1 MDIFYEIKPLMAFL
15 TSKRGGQFSIGFVPT
30 MGALHEGHL
39 ELIKASRSQ
48 NNLTV
53 CSIYVNPTQFNN
65 AQDLE
70 KYPRTL
76 DADKEKLEKAGCDV
90 IFAPDNEQMYKG
102 QNDFRFDVGEI
113 GSVLEGEFRL
123 GHFSGVAQVVCKLFN
138 IVQPNRAY
146 FGQKDF
152 QQYKVIEKLV
162 DELHFDIQ
170 LTSVPIFRERSGLA
184 MSSRNQRLNENE
196 KANAV
201 VFYQSLLM
209 ASELLKKGEQF
220 IIVKGK
226 VKQMCE
232 ATPNV
237 KLEYMEWVDTKNL
250 KPVQNVSSRSVLLIA
265 GYVGDVRLIDNLLL
279 E

>member
-1 MDIFYEIKPLMAFL
+1 MEIFYEIKPLRAFL
-15 TSKRGGQFSIGFVPT
+15 KAKQRHLFTIGLVPT

-39 ELIKASRSQ
+39 ELIRTSRSQ
-48 NNLTV
+48 NDITI

-65 AQDLE
+65 AVDLE

-76 DADKEKLEKAGCDV
+76 DSDKEKLEKAGCDV
-90 IFAPDNEQMYKG
+90 IFAPGNEEMYQTKSEIG
-102 QNDFRFDVGEI
+102 FDVGEI
-113 GSVLEGEFRL
+113 GSVLEGEFRP
-123 GHFSGVAQVVCKLFN
+123 GHFNGVAQVVCKLFN
-138 IVQPNRAY
+138 IIQPNRAY

-162 DELHFDIQ
+162 DELQFDIQ

-196 KANAV
+196 KEKAT
-201 VFYQSLLM
+201 VFYQSLLV

-220 IIVKGK
+220 ITVKKK
-226 VKQMCE
+226 VRQMCE
-232 ATPNV
+232 STPNV
-237 KLEYMEWVDTKNL
+237 KLEYIEWVDTKNL
-250 KPVQNVSSRSVLLIA
+250 KPVQNVLAGSVLLIA
-265 GYVGDVRLIDNLLL
+265 GYVGEVRLIDNLLL

>member
-1 MDIFYEIKPLMAFL
+1 MEIFYEIKPLRAFL
-15 TSKRGGQFSIGFVPT
+15 KAKQRHLFTIGLVPT

-39 ELIKASRSQ
+39 ELIRTSRSQ
-48 NNLTV
+48 NDITI

-65 AQDLE
+65 AVDLE

-76 DADKEKLEKAGCDV
+76 DSDKEKLEKAGCDV
-90 IFAPDNEQMYKG
+90 IFAPGNEEMYQTKSEIG
-102 QNDFRFDVGEI
+102 FDVGEI
-113 GSVLEGEFRL
+113 GSVLEGEFRP
-123 GHFSGVAQVVCKLFN
+123 GHFNGVAQVVCKLFN
-138 IVQPNRAY
+138 IIQPNRAY

-162 DELHFDIQ
+162 DELQFDIQ

-196 KANAV
+196 KEKAT
-201 VFYQSLLM
+201 VFYQSLLV

-220 IIVKGK
+220 ITVKKK
-226 VKQMCE
+226 VRQMCE
-232 ATPNV
+232 STPNV
-237 KLEYMEWVDTKNL
+237 KLEYIEWVDTKNL
-250 KPVQNVSSRSVLLIA
+250 KPVQTVLAGSVLLIA
-265 GYVGDVRLIDNLLL
+265 GYVGEVRLIDNLLL

>member
-1 MDIFYEIKPLMAFL
+1 MEIFYEIKPLRAFL
-15 TSKRGGQFSIGFVPT
+15 KAKQRQQFTIGLVPT

-39 ELIKASRSQ
+39 ELIRTSRSQ
-48 NNLTV
+48 NDITI

-65 AQDLE
+65 AVDLE

-76 DADKEKLEKAGCDV
+76 ASDKEKLEKAGCDL
-90 IFAPDNEQMYKG
+90 IFAPSNEEMYQRKSEIG
-102 QNDFRFDVGEI
+102 FDVGEI
-113 GSVLEGEFRL
+113 GSVLEGEFRP
-123 GHFSGVAQVVCKLFN
+123 GHFNGVAQVVCKLFN
-138 IVQPNRAY
+138 IIQPSRAY

-162 DELHFDIQ
+162 DELQFDIQ

-196 KANAV
+196 KASAT

-209 ASELLKKGEQF
+209 ASELLKKGEQ
-220 IIVKGK
+220 IIAVKDK
-226 VKQMCE
+226 VRQMCE
-232 ATPNV
+232 AKPNV
-237 KLEYMEWVDTKNL
+237 KLEYIEWVDTKNL
-250 KPVQNVSSRSVLLIA
+250 KPVQNVLDGSVLLIA
-265 GYVGDVRLIDNLLL
+265 GYVGEVRLIDNLLL

>member
-1 MDIFYEIKPLMAFL
+1 MEIFYEIKPLRAFL
-15 TSKRGGQFSIGFVPT
+15 KAKQRQQFTIGLVPT

-39 ELIKASRSQ
+39 ELIRTSRSQ
-48 NNLTV
+48 NDITI

-65 AQDLE
+65 AVDLE

-76 DADKEKLEKAGCDV
+76 ASDKEKLEKAGCDL
-90 IFAPDNEQMYKG
+90 IFAPSNEEMYQRKSEIG
-102 QNDFRFDVGEI
+102 FDVGEI
-113 GSVLEGEFRL
+113 GSVLEGEFRP
-123 GHFSGVAQVVCKLFN
+123 GHFNGVAQVVCKLFN
-138 IVQPNRAY
+138 IIQPSRAY

-162 DELHFDIQ
+162 DELQFDIQ

-196 KANAV
+196 KEKAT
-201 VFYQSLLM
+201 VFYQSLLV

-220 IIVKGK
+220 ITVKNK
-226 VKQMCE
+226 VRQMCE
-232 ATPNV
+232 STPNV
-237 KLEYMEWVDTKNL
+237 KLEYIEWVDTKNL
-250 KPVQNVSSRSVLLIA
+250 KPVQNVLAGSVLLIA
-265 GYVGDVRLIDNLLL
+265 GYVGEVRLIDNLLL

>member
-1 MDIFYEIKPLMAFL
+1 MEIFYEIKPLRAFL
-15 TSKRGGQFSIGFVPT
+15 SGKRKNLSSIGLVPT
-30 MGALHEGHL
+30 MGALHQGHI
-39 ELIKASRSQ
+39 ELIKASRGQ
-48 NNLTV
+48 NDLTV

-65 AQDLE
+65 AFDLE

-76 DADKEKLEKAGCDV
+76 DSDKEKLEKAGCDV
-90 IFAPDNEQMYKG
+90 IFAPTNEEMYQTKSEIG
-102 QNDFRFDVGEI
+102 FDVGEI
-113 GSVLEGEFRL
+113 GSVLEGEFRP
-123 GHFSGVAQVVCKLFN
+123 GHFNGVAQVVCKLFN
-138 IVQPNRAY
+138 IIQPNSAY

-162 DELHFDIQ
+162 DELRFDIQ

-184 MSSRNQRLNENE
+184 MSSRNQRLNESE
-196 KANAV
+196 KANAT

-220 IIVKGK
+220 ITVKSK

-237 KLEYMEWVDTKNL
+237 KLEYIEWVDTKNL
-250 KPVQNVSSRSVLLIA
+250 KPVQHVLDRSVLLIA

>member
-1 MDIFYEIKPLMAFL
+1 MEIFYEIKPLRAFL
-15 TSKRGGQFSIGFVPT
+15 KAKQRQQFTIGLVPT

-39 ELIKASRSQ
+39 ELIRTSRSQ
-48 NNLTV
+48 NDITI

-65 AQDLE
+65 AVDLE

-76 DADKEKLEKAGCDV
+76 ASDKEKLEKAGCDL
-90 IFAPDNEQMYKG
+90 IFAPSNEEMYQRKSEIG
-102 QNDFRFDVGEI
+102 FDVGEI
-113 GSVLEGEFRL
+113 GSVLEGEFRP
-123 GHFSGVAQVVCKLFN
+123 GHFNGVAQVVCKLFN
-138 IVQPNRAY
+138 IIQPSRAY

-162 DELHFDIQ
+162 DELQFDIQ

-196 KANAV
+196 KASAT

-209 ASELLKKGEQF
+209 ASELLKKGEQ
-220 IIVKGK
+220 IIAVKDK
-226 VKQMCE
+226 VRQMCE
-232 ATPNV
+232 AKPNV
-237 KLEYMEWVDTKNL
+237 KLEYIEWVDTKNL
-250 KPVQNVSSRSVLLIA
+250 KPVQNVLAGSVLLIA
-265 GYVGDVRLIDNLLL
+265 GYVGEVRLIDNLLL

>member
-1 MDIFYEIKPLMAFL
+1 MEIFYEIKPLRAFL
-15 TSKRGGQFSIGFVPT
+15 SGKRKNLSSIGLVPT
-30 MGALHEGHL
+30 MGALHQGHL
-39 ELIKASRSQ
+39 ELVKASRGQ
-48 NNLTV
+48 NDLTV

-65 AQDLE
+65 ALDLE

-76 DADKEKLEKAGCDV
+76 ASDKEKLEKAGCDV
-90 IFAPDNEQMYKG
+90 IFAPSNEEMYQRKSEIG
-102 QNDFRFDVGEI
+102 FDVGEI
-113 GSVLEGEFRL
+113 GSVLEGEFRP
-123 GHFSGVAQVVCKLFN
+123 GHFNGVAQVVCKLFN
-138 IVQPNRAY
+138 IIQPSRAY

-162 DELHFDIQ
+162 DELQFDIQ

-184 MSSRNQRLNENE
+184 MSSRNQRLNEGE
-196 KANAV
+196 KADAT
-201 VFYQSLLM
+201 VFYKSLIL

-220 IIVKGK
+220 ITVKSK

-237 KLEYMEWVDTKNL
+237 KLEYIEWVDTKNL
-250 KPVQNVSSRSVLLIA
+250 KPVQNVLDESVLLIA
-265 GYVGDVRLIDNLLL
+265 GYVGEVRLIDNLLL

>member
-1 MDIFYEIKPLMAFL
+1 MEIFYEIKPLRAFL
-15 TSKRGGQFSIGFVPT
+15 KAKQRHLFTIGLVPT

-39 ELIKASRSQ
+39 ELIRTSRSQ
-48 NNLTV
+48 NDITI

-65 AQDLE
+65 AVDLE

-76 DADKEKLEKAGCDV
+76 DSDKEKLEKAGCDL
-90 IFAPDNEQMYKG
+90 IFAPSNEEMYQTKSEIG
-102 QNDFRFDVGEI
+102 FDVGEI
-113 GSVLEGEFRL
+113 GSVLEGEFRP
-123 GHFSGVAQVVCKLFN
+123 GHFNGVAQVVCKMFN
-138 IVQPNRAY
+138 IIQPNRAY

-162 DELHFDIQ
+162 DELQFDIQ

-196 KANAV
+196 KEKAT
-201 VFYQSLLM
+201 VFYQSLLV

-220 IIVKGK
+220 ITVKNK
-226 VKQMCE
+226 VRQMCE
-232 ATPNV
+232 STPNV
-237 KLEYMEWVDTKNL
+237 KLEYIEWVDTKNL
-250 KPVQNVSSRSVLLIA
+250 KPVQNVLAGSVLLIA
-265 GYVGDVRLIDNLLL
+265 GYVGEVRLIDNLLL

>member
-1 MDIFYEIKPLMAFL
+1 MEIFYEIKPLRAFL
-15 TSKRGGQFSIGFVPT
+15 KSKRERQVSVGLVPT

-39 ELIKASRSQ
+39 ELISASRSQ
-48 NNLTV
+48 NDLTI

-76 DADKEKLEKAGCDV
+76 DSDKEKLEKAGCDV
-90 IFAPDNEQMYKG
+90 IFAPGNEEMYGG
-102 QNDFRFDVGEI
+102 QGDFRIDVGEI
-113 GSVLEGEFRL
+113 GSVLEGEFRP
-123 GHFSGVAQVVCKLFN
+123 GHFNGVAQIVCKLFN
-138 IVQPNRAY
+138 IIQPNRAY

-152 QQYKVIEKLV
+152 QQFKVIEKLV
-162 DELHFDIQ
+162 HELQFDIQ
-170 LTSVPIFRERSGLA
+170 LTSVAIFREHNGLA

-196 KANAV
+196 KAKAT

-209 ASELLKKGEQF
+209 ASELLRKGEQ
-220 IIVKGK
+220 ITTVKSK
-226 VKQMCE
+226 VKQKCE
-232 ATPNV
+232 ILPNV
-237 KLEYMEWVDTKNL
+237 KLEYVELVDAENL
-250 KPVQNVSSRSVLLIA
+250 KPVHDVSIKSVILIA

>member
-1 MDIFYEIKPLMAFL
+1 MEIFYEIKPLRAFL
-15 TSKRGGQFSIGFVPT
+15 KAKQRQQFTIGLVPT

-39 ELIKASRSQ
+39 ELIRTSRSQ
-48 NNLTV
+48 NDITI

-65 AQDLE
+65 AVDLE

-76 DADKEKLEKAGCDV
+76 ASDKEKLEKAGCDL
-90 IFAPDNEQMYKG
+90 IFAPSNEEMYQRKSEIG
-102 QNDFRFDVGEI
+102 FDVGEI
-113 GSVLEGEFRL
+113 GSVFEGEFRP
-123 GHFSGVAQVVCKLFN
+123 GHFNGVAQVVCKLFN
-138 IVQPNRAY
+138 IIQPSRAY

-162 DELHFDIQ
+162 DELQFDIQ

-196 KANAV
+196 KADAT
-201 VFYQSLLM
+201 VFYKSLIL

-220 IIVKGK
+220 ITVKSK

-237 KLEYMEWVDTKNL
+237 KLEYIEWVDTKNL
-250 KPVQNVSSRSVLLIA
+250 KPVQHVLDRSVLLIA

>member
-1 MDIFYEIKPLMAFL
+1 MEIFYEIKPLRAFL
-15 TSKRGGQFSIGFVPT
+15 KAKQRQQFTIGLVPT

-39 ELIKASRSQ
+39 ELIRTSRSQ
-48 NNLTV
+48 NDITI

-65 AQDLE
+65 AVDLE

-76 DADKEKLEKAGCDV
+76 DSDKEKLERAGCDL
-90 IFAPDNEQMYKG
+90 IFAPSNEEMYQRKSEIG
-102 QNDFRFDVGEI
+102 FDVGEI
-113 GSVLEGEFRL
+113 GSVLEGEFRP
-123 GHFSGVAQVVCKLFN
+123 GHFNGVAQVVCKLFN
-138 IVQPNRAY
+138 IIQPSRAY

-162 DELHFDIQ
+162 DELQFDIQ

-196 KANAV
+196 KASAT

-209 ASELLKKGEQF
+209 ASELLKKGEQ
-220 IIVKGK
+220 IIAVKDK
-226 VKQMCE
+226 VRQMCE
-232 ATPNV
+232 AKPNV
-237 KLEYMEWVDTKNL
+237 KLEYIEWVDTKNL
-250 KPVQNVSSRSVLLIA
+250 KPVQNVLAGSVLLIA
-265 GYVGDVRLIDNLLL
+265 GYVGEVRLIDNLLL

>member
-1 MDIFYEIKPLMAFL
+1 MEIFNEIKPIRAFL
-15 TSKRGGQFSIGFVPT
+15 KVKQRQLFTIGLVPT

-39 ELIKASRSQ
+39 ELIRTSRSQ
-48 NNLTV
+48 NDITI

-65 AQDLE
+65 AVDLE

-76 DADKEKLEKAGCDV
+76 DSDKEKLEKAGCDV
-90 IFAPDNEQMYKG
+90 IFAPSNEEMYQTKSEIG
-102 QNDFRFDVGEI
+102 FDVGEI
-113 GSVLEGEFRL
+113 GSVLEGEFRP
-123 GHFSGVAQVVCKLFN
+123 GHFNGVAQVVCKLFN
-138 IVQPNRAY
+138 IIQPNRAY

-162 DELHFDIQ
+162 NELQFDIQ

-184 MSSRNQRLNENE
+184 MSSRNQRLNESE
-196 KANAV
+196 KANAI
-201 VFYQSLLM
+201 VFYQSLLR
-209 ASELLKKGEQF
+209 ASELVKKGEQF
-220 IIVKGK
+220 ITVKSK

-237 KLEYMEWVDTKNL
+237 KLEYIEWVDTKNL
-250 KPVQNVSSRSVLLIA
+250 KPVQNVLDESVLLIA
-265 GYVGDVRLIDNLLL
+265 GYVGEVRLIDNLLL